1 MKFLKVITLVW
12 VLIEIGKLINE
23 LLSDSD
29 LKWDVLYVPDLMLT
43 FYMFVIFNSL
53 QFRFKGNL
61 NANTGVGMSIMSDAT
76 ALTHDSVWNILCTH
90 FCQNNNYFNKLS
102 ISLVAETTNRR
113 DENHTKINANLHNTN
128 DWIVRYISIQI
139 SHRFLHSNF
148 LSPFTPSIEFCIVS
162 RK

>member
-1 MKFLKVITLVW
+1 MKFLKLITLVW

-76 ALTHDSVWNILCTH
+76 ALTHDSV
-90 FCQNNNYFNKLS
+90 
-102 ISLVAETTNRR
+102 
-113 DENHTKINANLHNTN
+113 
-128 DWIVRYISIQI
+128 
-139 SHRFLHSNF
+139 
-148 LSPFTPSIEFCIVS
+148 
-162 RK
+162 